1 MSRSIISNNKDVI
14 KQSSGNEVINQS
26 KTKSSVINPY
36 NPKGHKKMIKSADS
50 EVMRKAIKNDMSS
63 SLKNNDKR
71 GIGNQNKPKKYS
83 VTQRDKIYQKS
94 IKKSFSKTAELREAA
109 KYGVKYTAK
118 AAEYTAKAGNKIIL
132 PAAENAARNIGKGVM
147 LTVLESDKGEIQNAT
162 NKAIITEKTVAT
174 TKKTVKA
181 AKKTTKATYKTTKLA
196 VKASVSAVKAALK
209 TTIAIVSFVIANLP
223 VILAVLAAALVVIS
237 LITIITSI
245 FSISN
250 LKSDDTELTKAYS
263 YMTELDSRLTT
274 EIVNYQYVTGNDI
287 QIYVN
292 NTACDIDDFEIKT
305 DVDLVLAW
313 FDAEY
318 EDYAF
323 DAFIY
328 GVLGGNNIKEE
339 IEEIWRDL
347 YYYKTEQSYDKD
359 KKKFIQKIYVNC
371 EPFEDFVSRNIP
383 ENEDAYELMKE
394 VGIFTT
400 KAELMKPF
408 EFDSVLNRYGYY
420 PHTVTNSMNGSESM
434 CLFSHKGMDIKA
446 DEGTPVK
453 SGLSG
458 KVGFAGYSPVQ
469 GYYVI
474 ISNPTDKKSIMYCK
488 LIEGLA
494 VKQGQEVGRGDV
506 IGYVGNTGT
515 ICSDFGA
522 CLHIEYYKDGK
533 SVVPSMYFIG
543 GSSDSS
549 GSQNKIIPGGGNG
562 TFRYPTYSRAVS
574 AGYPTYSDGT
584 YHGGVDFPVP
594 VNTDVCAAAD
604 GKVIFSG
611 TAPPDNNG
619 GYGNYVVLE
628 HKIDGRTIIT
638 LYGHNTT
645 LLVKYGDTVKRGQV
659 IAKSGSTGNSTGPH
673 VHFEVQLDKLWG
685 SRVNP
690 FLYLEK

>member
-1 MSRSIISNNKDVI
+1 M
-14 KQSSGNEVINQS
+14 
-26 KTKSSVINPY
+26 
-36 NPKGHKKMIKSADS
+36 
-50 EVMRKAIKNDMSS
+50 
-63 SLKNNDKR
+63 
-71 GIGNQNKPKKYS
+71 
-83 VTQRDKIYQKS
+83 
-94 IKKSFSKTAELREAA
+94 
-109 KYGVKYTAK
+109 
-118 AAEYTAKAGNKIIL
+118 
-132 PAAENAARNIGKGVM
+132 
-147 LTVLESDKGEIQNAT
+147 
-162 NKAIITEKTVAT
+162 
-174 TKKTVKA
+174 
-181 AKKTTKATYKTTKLA
+181 
-196 VKASVSAVKAALK
+196 K

-237 LITIITSI
+237 IITIITSI

-263 YMTELDSRLTT
+263 YMTELDSKLTA
-274 EIVNYQYVTGNDI
+274 EIVNLKYVEGNDI

-292 NTACDIDDFEIKT
+292 NTACNIDDFEIKT

-323 DAFIY
+323 DAIIY
-328 GVLGGNNIKEE
+328 GMLGGNNIKEE
-339 IEEIWRDL
+339 IEAVWRDL
-347 YYYKTEQSYDKD
+347 YHYKTERSYDED
-359 KKKFIQKIYVNC
+359 KKKFIQKVYVTC

-383 ENEDAYELMKE
+383 ENIDAYELMKE

-408 EFDSVLNRYGYY
+408 EFDHILNRYGYY
-420 PHTVTNSMNGSESM
+420 PRTVTNGLGISQSIW
-434 CLFSHKGMDIKA
+434 LYSHKGVDLKA

-453 SGLSG
+453 SGISG
-458 KVGFAGYSPVQ
+458 KISSVGFDDEIGYF
-469 GYYVI
+469 VI
-474 ISNPTDKKSIMYCK
+474 VESTNDIQKSIKYCK
-488 LIEGLA
+488 LKGEY
-494 VKQGQEVGRGDV
+494 VKQGQAVGRGDV

-562 TFRYPTYSRAVS
+562 TFRYPTNSRAVS

-594 VNTDVCAAAD
+594 MNTDVCAAAD

-628 HKIDGRTIIT
+628 HKINGRTIIT

-673 VHFEVQLDKLWG
+673 VHFEVQLDRLWG

>member
-14 KQSSGNEVINQS
+14 KQSSGNEIINQS
-26 KTKSSVINPY
+26 KPKSSVINPY
-36 NPKGHKKMIKSADS
+36 NHKGHKQMIKSADS

-63 SLKNNDKR
+63 NLKNNDKR
-71 GIGNQNKPKKYS
+71 GIGKQNKPLKYNS
-83 VTQRDKIYQKS
+83 QRDRIYRKG

-118 AAEYTAKAGNKIIL
+118 AGNKIIL
-132 PAAENAARNIGKGVM
+132 PTTENAARNIGKGVM

-181 AKKTTKATYKTTKLA
+181 AKKTTQATYKTTKLA
-196 VKASVSAVKAALK
+196 VKASVTAAKAALK
-209 TTIAIVSFVIANLP
+209 TTIAIVSFVISNLP

-237 LITIITSI
+237 IITIITSI

-263 YMTELDSRLTT
+263 YMTELDSRLTA
-274 EIVNYQYVTGNDI
+274 EIVNLKYVEGNDI

-292 NTACDIDDFEIKT
+292 NIACDIDDFEIKT

-408 EFDSVLNRYGYY
+408 EFDSILNRYGYY
-420 PHTVTNSMNGSESM
+420 PRTVTNGLGISRSIW
-434 CLFSHKGMDIKA
+434 LYSHKGVDLKA

-458 KVGFAGYSPVQ
+458 KVSSVGFDDESGYFVTVESTVGKP
-469 GYYVI
+469 
-474 ISNPTDKKSIMYCK
+474 KSIKYCK
-488 LIEGLA
+488 LKNEH

-562 TFRYPTYSRAVS
+562 TLRYPTYSRVVS

-673 VHFEVQLDKLWG
+673 VHFEVQLDRLWG

>member
-14 KQSSGNEVINQS
+14 KQSSSNEIINQS
-26 KTKSSVINPY
+26 KPKSNIVNPY
-36 NPKGHKKMIKSADS
+36 NPKGHKQMIKSADS

-83 VTQRDKIYQKS
+83 VTQRDKIYRKG

-132 PAAENAARNIGKGVM
+132 PTAENAARNIGKGVM

-162 NKAIITEKTVAT
+162 NKAIITEKTIAT
-174 TKKTVKA
+174 TKKTAKA

-196 VKASVSAVKAALK
+196 VKASVSAAKAVVK

-263 YMTELDSRLTT
+263 YMTELDSRLTA
-274 EIVNYQYVTGNDI
+274 EIVNLKYVEGNDI

-339 IEEIWRDL
+339 IEAIWRDL

-383 ENEDAYELMKE
+383 ENKDAYELMKE

-420 PHTVTNSMNGSESM
+420 PRTVTNGLGISRSIW
-434 CLFSHKGMDIKA
+434 LYSHKGVDLKA

-458 KVGFAGYSPVQ
+458 KVSSVGFDDESGYFVTVESTVGKP
-469 GYYVI
+469 
-474 ISNPTDKKSIMYCK
+474 KSIKYCK
-488 LIEGLA
+488 LKDEH
-494 VKQGQEVGRGDV
+494 VKQDQEVGRGDV

-515 ICSDFGA
+515 ICSGSGT
-522 CLHIEYYKDGK
+522 CLHIEYYKDGE

-543 GSSDSS
+543 

-562 TFRYPTYSRAVS
+562 TFRYPTYSRAIS